1 MYSELLLPDLKLMLS
16 EEDNTALREFCSVL
30 NEVVIAEVLD
40 GLEADEAWR
49 VLKSC
54 DVERQAEIFE
64 HFPPRL
70 QMELV
75 ASIDRPHLSKIVE
88 AMSPDDRIDLLEHLE
103 EDQIEQ
109 LLPLIAQAERDEI
122 RKMLSY
128 PEYSCGS
135 IMTTEYASLPENITV
150 REALD
155 RVRQQAPERET
166 IYYLY
171 VVDESRHLHG
181 VITLRE
187 LVLARPHQLLATV
200 MRRDFVSVRVT
211 DDQEVAANEIA
222 RFDLLAIPVLDED
235 SRLVGIITHDDVLDV
250 VREEAEED
258 AYRQSAMEPLEYDYL
273 ETPLLTIAWKRGV
286 WLLVLAAVAVV
297 TATVLKAFD
306 GASKRHGFLV
316 LFLPL
321 VLASGGNTGSQSATL
336 VIRAMALSGTAR
348 RERLRMAWREFLT
361 GLLLGSGLAL
371 FAFVAARGLFGLTA
385 AQGSVVAGT
394 VILVVTMGTV
404 IGALLP
410 LLFDHLGMDPAVMS
424 NPLIASLSDIIGT
437 FIYFSVAILVL
448 EWL

>member
-1 MYSELLLPDLKLMLS
+1 
-16 EEDNTALREFCSVL
+16 
-30 NEVVIAEVLD
+30 
-40 GLEADEAWR
+40 
-49 VLKSC
+49 
-54 DVERQAEIFE
+54 
-64 HFPPRL
+64 
-70 QMELV
+70 
-75 ASIDRPHLSKIVE
+75 
-88 AMSPDDRIDLLEHLE
+88 
-103 EDQIEQ
+103 
-109 LLPLIAQAERDEI
+109 
-122 RKMLSY
+122 
-128 PEYSCGS
+128 
-135 IMTTEYASLPENITV
+135 
-150 REALD
+150 
-155 RVRQQAPERET
+155 
-166 IYYLY
+166 
-171 VVDESRHLHG
+171 
-181 VITLRE
+181 
-187 LVLARPHQLLATV
+187 
-200 MRRDFVSVRVT
+200 VT

-258 AYRQSAMEPLEYDYL
+258 AYRQSAMEPLEFDYL

-297 TATVLKAFD
+297 TATILKAFD
-306 GASKRHGFLV
+306 GASKRHDFLV

-336 VIRAMALSGTAR
+336 VIRAMALSGSAR
-348 RERLRMAWREFLT
+348 RERMRMARREFLT
-361 GLLLGSGLAL
+361 GLLLGTGLAL
-371 FAFVAARGLFGLTA
+371 FAFAAARGLFGLTI

-410 LLFDHLGMDPAVMS
+410 LLFDRLGMDPAVMS